1 MVDYKIIPINDQWQ
15 NSLDGNASGFVV
27 KSYLVG
33 TTTSTSMSI
42 DQSGGTLVTSVTLNA
57 DGIPEVSGN
66 EVKLYT
72 NSSSLRIAIY
82 ENATDATNNTNAF
95 YGPIDL
101 YNLTE
106 ANGISKTFQTVASM
120 IADTDLTIG
129 DVVITLGYTSPND
142 GGGNSYEIVA
152 AGTGTADNGSYI
164 NLTGISGQAE
174 AYFENNIINVKKF
187 GATGDGA
194 TDDTTTIVDAYTY
207 AASVS
212 GKMFIPAGTYN
223 ISSNLFWSSS
233 VVDVS
238 GEGSGNPGGST
249 SATVL
254 QFTTDST
261 LFIGRSDASTIATLF
276 GVTIG
281 NFAVTGTGTQTGRK
295 VQIAADR
302 STIYNIHCDVGAFP
316 FHVEQAVVTD
326 FHKLVGKNGS
336 DSGLV
341 LQPLSDSY
349 FVNNN
354 SFYSADLRG
363 NTNYGLKTID
373 ATNRAVRDNRFI
385 NSVIQTNNISVS
397 EDAVRTV
404 YIGLHSEN
412 NTTTDGIAWG
422 SSAEGTLVFGAN
434 SLSETGTRPASAILF
449 AQDENGL
456 QGKSID
462 VNSQSSL
469 ELKSDGDVRIFFDTD
484 NTGDQLEVYQG
495 NATPGSATNVFN
507 LLSTAFLNVSIVD
520 FNLVGVGQILRAT
533 ALGLED
539 QSSDPSNPQSG
550 RCAIWQSDGT
560 GSGDDGDI
568 MIKITNSVGTT
579 KTATLIDFSAV

>member
-1 MVDYKIIPINDQWQ
+1 M
-15 NSLDGNASGFVV
+15 
-27 KSYLVG
+27 
-33 TTTSTSMSI
+33 
-42 DQSGGTLVTSVTLNA
+42 
-57 DGIPEVSGN
+57 
-66 EVKLYT
+66 
-72 NSSSLRIAIY
+72 
-82 ENATDATNNTNAF
+82 
-95 YGPIDL
+95 
-101 YNLTE
+101 
-106 ANGISKTFQTVASM
+106 
-120 IADTDLTIG
+120 
-129 DVVITLGYTSPND
+129 
-142 GGGNSYEIVA
+142 
-152 AGTGTADNGSYI
+152 
-164 NLTGISGQAE
+164 
-174 AYFENNIINVKKF
+174 
-187 GATGDGA
+187 
-194 TDDTTTIVDAYTY
+194 
-207 AASVS
+207 
-212 GKMFIPAGTYN
+212 
-223 ISSNLFWSSS
+223 
-233 VVDVS
+233 
-238 GEGSGNPGGST
+238 
-249 SATVL
+249 
-254 QFTTDST
+254 
-261 LFIGRSDASTIATLF
+261 
-276 GVTIG
+276 
-281 NFAVTGTGTQTGRK
+281 
-295 VQIAADR
+295 
-302 STIYNIHCDVGAFP
+302 
-316 FHVEQAVVTD
+316 
-326 FHKLVGKNGS
+326 
-336 DSGLV
+336 
-341 LQPLSDSY
+341 
-349 FVNNN
+349 
-354 SFYSADLRG
+354 
-363 NTNYGLKTID
+363 KTID

-495 NATPGSATNVFN
+495 NTTPGSATNIFN